1 MVFFRAA
8 IFDLDGVVVN
18 IVPLH
23 FKAWKKMF
31 DEYETDFDFFAY
43 KQKVDG
49 ISRLDGARA
58 ILSDVSKSELD
69 RAAAR
74 KQGYYLD
81 FVEKEGVKVYQS
93 TVDLIKAL
101 RKKQV
106 KIGVISASKSC
117 HLILEKANLL
127 KFVDVEVN
135 GNDITRSKPDP
146 QIFLMALEKLDVCC
160 DESIIFEDASLGV
173 EAAKKAEVVTVGVN
187 RHRDSRRLKKADLVV
202 KDLSEVNYS
211 KLKELLKKKEEK

>member
-1 MVFFRAA
+1 MVGIFFLSGFPY
-8 IFDLDGVVVN
+8 ISLLLKNTNLDF
-18 IVPLH
+18 IL
-23 FKAWKKMF
+23 
-31 DEYETDFDFFAY
+31 DEY
-43 KQKVDG
+43 
-49 ISRLDGARA
+49 
-58 ILSDVSKSELD
+58 SK
-69 RAAAR
+69 R
-74 KQGYYLD
+74 
-81 FVEKEGVKVYQS
+81 F
-93 TVDLIKAL
+93 
-101 RKKQV
+101 
-106 KIGVISASKSC
+106 
-117 HLILEKANLL
+117 
-127 KFVDVEVN
+127 FVDVEVN